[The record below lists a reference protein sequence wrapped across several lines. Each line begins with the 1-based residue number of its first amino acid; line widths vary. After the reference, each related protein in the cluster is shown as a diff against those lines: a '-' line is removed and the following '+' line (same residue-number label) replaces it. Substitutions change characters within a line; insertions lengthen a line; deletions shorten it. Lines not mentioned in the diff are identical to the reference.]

1 MKLFAKFQQVTQAE
15 LFFSSGP
22 VLTLGRF
29 PWLSIRGCSFPLFF
43 PPRDKQIKDT
53 LNCCC
58 FLRSLCGTAGAFGRE
73 TKSACV
79 CVCLTTLSS
88 RMWKPRSPK
97 SPEIH
102 WRFVISFTPTMES
115 GRRRSGQRSNP
126 LSNESTV
133 GETGF
138 QTQITR
144 TVHRKA
150 SLEVIRKWGFK
161 ARQN

>member
-1 MKLFAKFQQVTQAE
+1 MLDLLFFWCMKLFAKFQQVTQAE

-102 WRFVISFTPTMES
+102 WRFVILSRPRWRAEDAVRANDQTRYHTSP
-115 GRRRSGQRSNP
+115 RSVRPASK
-126 LSNESTV
+126 
-133 GETGF
+133 
-138 QTQITR
+138 
-144 TVHRKA
+144 HR
-150 SLEVIRKWGFK
+150 
-161 ARQN
+161 